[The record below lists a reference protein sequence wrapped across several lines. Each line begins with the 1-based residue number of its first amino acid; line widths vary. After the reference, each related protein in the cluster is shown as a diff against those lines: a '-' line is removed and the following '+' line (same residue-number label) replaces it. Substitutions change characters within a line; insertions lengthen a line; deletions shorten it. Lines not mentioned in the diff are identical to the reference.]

1 MIRINLL
8 QQAKATKG
16 KGAKVAVASTPGGP
30 PPWLVPLGIGIL
42 VLTLAVLGGLYFKVS
57 SEANA
62 KAAENL
68 EIQKQVDAKQ
78 QFLEKAKR
86 LETQK
91 AELESRINQIK
102 ALKAQQQGP
111 VYLMK
116 RLYETKPEEGLW
128 FTEVTVIDPVVAV
141 TVAGAQPAAARGKA
155 AAPAGGAAGPVTP
168 VSTPPST
175 IHIRGVGVNQTIVS
189 EFVSRLENKKDWFP
203 TVTLKSIHAVAS
215 SEAGL
220 EGREFELDVS
230 FASISGAGV
239 TP

>member
-8 QQAKATKG
+8 QQPKSTKG
-16 KGAKVAVASTPGGP
+16 KGARVAVTTTPGGP
-30 PPWLVPLGIGIL
+30 PPWLVPLGIATL
-42 VLTLAVLGGLYFKVS
+42 VLTLGVLGGWYVKVNRD
-57 SEANA
+57 ANA
-62 KAAENL
+62 KAAENI
-68 EIQKQVDAKQ
+68 EIQKQVDSKQ

-86 LETQK
+86 LEAQK

-116 RLYETKPEEGLW
+116 RLYEIKPSEGLW
-128 FTEVTVIDPVVAV
+128 FTEVTVTDPVVAV
-141 TVAGAQPAAARGKA
+141 IVAGAQPAGSKGKG
-155 AAPAGGAAGPVTP
+155 AAPASAPAGPVVP
-168 VSTPPST
+168 PPSM

-189 EFVSRLENKKDWFP
+189 EFVTRLELKKEWFP
-203 TVTLKSIHAVAS
+203 SVSLKSIHAVANPES
-215 SEAGL
+215 GI

-230 FASISGAGV
+230 FASVIGAGV

>member
-8 QQAKATKG
+8 QQPKATKG
-16 KGAKVAVASTPGGP
+16 KGAKVAVATTPGGP
-30 PPWLVPLGIGIL
+30 PPWLVPVGIAVL
-42 VLTLAVLGGLYFKVS
+42 VLTLVVLGGWYFKVS
-57 SEANA
+57 SDAD
-62 KAAENL
+62 KLTAENAR
-68 EIQKQVDAKQ
+68 IQKDVDSKQ

-86 LETQK
+86 LEAQK

-116 RLYETKPEEGLW
+116 RLYETKPDEGLW
-128 FTEVTVIDPVVAV
+128 FTEVTVTDPVVTV
-141 TVAGAQPAAARGKA
+141 TVAGAPSAAGKG
-155 AAPAGGAAGPVTP
+155 AAPANTPVTP
-168 VSTPPST
+168 VAPPPST

-189 EFVSRLENKKDWFP
+189 EFVTRLENKKEWFP
-203 TVTLKSIHAVAS
+203 SVTLKSIHAVAS
-215 SEAGL
+215 PESGL

-230 FASISGAGV
+230 FASVSGAGV